1 MSVSSPGS
9 TIFLDL
15 DGPILECKM
24 RHYACYL
31 DLCRS
36 QELQPLERDEYW
48 ELKRQ
53 RVKGATL
60 FQRSGA
66 RGDGSDLM
74 RSWIDLV
81 EQPGYLALDAVHP
94 WVFDVLSSWVASGAC
109 LCLATLRSNVA
120 GLHAELETL
129 GLRRFFDRVVVSDSA
144 LGGEGKAA
152 AAAGDRSGID
162 PQSAVWIGDTEVDA
176 DAAAKLGVKLYLVT
190 CGIRTEDYLRSL
202 GTGEVVSD
210 LRTVRDRLLA

>member
-1 MSVSSPGS
+1 MRAPSPSS

-36 QELQPLERDEYW
+36 RELRPLERDEYW

-94 WVFDVLSSWVASGAC
+94 WVCDVLSSWVASGAR

-120 GLHAELETL
+120 GLHAELESL
-129 GLRRFFDRVVVSDSA
+129 GLRRFFDRVVTSDSSA
-144 LGGEGKAA
+144 GGEGKAA
-152 AAAGDRSGID
+152 AVARDRSDID
-162 PQSAVWIGDTEVDA
+162 PRSSVWIGDTEVDA
-176 DAAAKLGVKLYLVT
+176 VAAARLGVNVYLVT
-190 CGIRTEDYLRSL
+190 CGIRTEEYLRSL

-210 LRTVRDRLLA
+210 LRTVRERLTV

>member
-1 MSVSSPGS
+1 MSASSPNG

-24 RHYACYL
+24 RHYACYR

-36 QELQPLERDEYW
+36 CELRPLGRDEYW

-53 RVKGATL
+53 RVNGATI

-66 RGDGSDLM
+66 RGDGRDLM

-94 WVFDVLSSWVASGAC
+94 WVFDVLSSWVAGGAR

-120 GLHAELETL
+120 GLHAELEDL
-129 GLRRFFDRVVVSDSA
+129 RLRRFLDRVVVSDSA

-152 AAAGDRSGID
+152 AVMREQSDID
-162 PQSAVWIGDTEVDA
+162 PQSSVWVGDTEVDA
-176 DAAAKLGVKLYLVT
+176 VAAAALGSRLYLVT
-190 CGIRTEDYLRSL
+190 CGIRTEEYLRSL
-202 GTGEVVSD
+202 NAGEVVSD
-210 LRTVRDRLLA
+210 LRAVLDRLAV

>member
-1 MSVSSPGS
+1 MSAASQST

-36 QELQPLERDEYW
+36 RELHPLTREEYW

-53 RVKGATL
+53 RVNGATL

-74 RSWIDLV
+74 RSWIALV

-94 WVFDVLSSWVASGAC
+94 WVFDVLSSWVAGGAR

-120 GLHAELETL
+120 GLHAELENL

-144 LGGEGKAA
+144 AGGEGKAA
-152 AAAGDRSGID
+152 AAAASGVD
-162 PQSAVWIGDTEVDA
+162 PQSSVWVGDTEVDA
-176 DAAAKLGVKLYLVT
+176 VAANSVGSRLYLVT
-190 CGIRTEDYLRSL
+190 CGIRTEEYLRSL
-202 GTGEVVSD
+202 RTGEVVSD
-210 LRTVRDRLLA
+210 LRAVRDCLSN

>member
-1 MSVSSPGS
+1 MTASSHSS

-36 QELQPLERDEYW
+36 RELRPLPRDEYW

-53 RVKGATL
+53 RVKGAAL
-60 FQRSGA
+60 FARSGA
-66 RGDGSDLM
+66 RDDGSDLM
-74 RSWIDLV
+74 RSWIALV

-94 WVFDVLSSWVASGAC
+94 WVVDILSSWVAGGAR

-120 GLHAELETL
+120 GLHAELENL
-129 GLRRFFDRVVVSDSA
+129 GLRRFFDRVVISDSA

-152 AAAGDRSGID
+152 AAAASGVDPRS
-162 PQSAVWIGDTEVDA
+162 SVWIGDTEVDA
-176 DAAAKLGVKLYLVT
+176 VAANTVGSQLYLVT
-190 CGIRTEDYLRSL
+190 CGIRTEEYLRSL
-202 GTGEVVSD
+202 RIGEVVSD
-210 LRTVRDRLLA
+210 LRAVRDRLSN

>member
-1 MSVSSPGS
+1 MSAASQST

-36 QELQPLERDEYW
+36 RELHPLTREEYW

-53 RVKGATL
+53 RVNGATL

-74 RSWIDLV
+74 RSWIALV

-94 WVFDVLSSWVASGAC
+94 WVFEVLSSWVASRAR

-120 GLHAELETL
+120 GLHAELENL
-129 GLRRFFDRVVVSDSA
+129 GLRRFFDCVVVSDSA
-144 LGGEGKAA
+144 RGGEGKAA
-152 AAAGDRSGID
+152 AAAASGID
-162 PQSAVWIGDTEVDA
+162 PHSSIWVGDTEVDA
-176 DAAAKLGVKLYLVT
+176 VAANTVGSRLYLVT
-190 CGIRTEDYLRSL
+190 CGIRTEEYLRSL
-202 GTGEVVSD
+202 RTGEVVSD
-210 LRTVRDRLLA
+210 LRAVRDRLSN

>member
-1 MSVSSPGS
+1 MSAPSQSS

-36 QELQPLERDEYW
+36 RELHPLSREEYW

-66 RGDGSDLM
+66 RGDAGDLM
-74 RSWIDLV
+74 RSWIALV

-94 WVFDVLSSWVASGAC
+94 WVFDVLSSWVAGGAR

-120 GLHAELETL
+120 GLHAELERFE
-129 GLRRFFDRVVVSDSA
+129 LRRFFDRVVISDSA

-152 AAAGDRSGID
+152 AAAASGID
-162 PQSAVWIGDTEVDA
+162 PQSSVWIGDTEVDA
-176 DAAAKLGVKLYLVT
+176 VAANAVGSRLYLVT
-190 CGIRTEDYLRSL
+190 CGIRTEEYLRSL
-202 GTGEVVSD
+202 RTGEVVSD
-210 LRTVRDRLLA
+210 LRAVRDRLSN